1 MMKHLPLVFAALF
14 VAYTFLPPRPVVET
28 GPVTTALASASS
40 SDRAKVA
47 GIYRALADVTARDQ
61 GKQIGSTSVW
71 RVVHSNT
78 LRLAV
83 GGSSLVGKYQGLDK
97 AVEEVLSQS
106 NSLDNLSLTAESNG
120 QPVWKNL
127 EKACLEIARQAGG

>member
-1 MMKHLPLVFAALF
+1 MKHLPLVVAVLCA
-14 VAYTFLPPRPVVET
+14 AYTFLPPRPVVEP
-28 GPVTTALASASS
+28 GPVAKALASASS

-61 GKQIGSTSVW
+61 GTQIASTAVW
-71 RVVHSNT
+71 RAVHSSA

-83 GGSSLVGKYQGLDK
+83 GGSTFVGQYEGLDK

-106 NSLDNLSLTAESNG
+106 NSLDNLSLTTTSEG
-120 QPVWKNL
+120 QPVWKRL
-127 EKACLEIARQAGG
+127 EQSCLEIARQAGG

>member
-1 MMKHLPLVFAALF
+1 MKHLPLILAALIL
-14 VAYTFLPPRPVVET
+14 AYTFLPPRPVVES
-28 GPVTTALASASS
+28 GPVTKALASASS
-40 SDRAKVA
+40 ADRAKVA
-47 GIYRALADVTARDQ
+47 GIYRAFADVTARDR
-61 GKQIGSTSVW
+61 GKQIASTAIW
-71 RVVHSNT
+71 RAVHSSA

-83 GGSSLVGKYQGLDK
+83 GGSPFVGKYQGLDK

-127 EKACLEIARQAGG
+127 ENACLEVARQAGG

>member
-14 VAYTFLPPRPVVET
+14 LIYTFLPPRPVVES
-28 GPVTTALASASS
+28 GPVTKALASASS
-40 SDRAKVA
+40 SDRARVA
-47 GIYRALADVTARDQ
+47 GIYRALADVTARDR
-61 GKQIGSTSVW
+61 GSQIVSTAMW
-71 RVVHSNT
+71 RAIHSSE

-83 GGSSLVGKYQGLDK
+83 GGSPFVGKYQGLDR

-127 EKACLEIARQAGG
+127 EKACLEVARQAGG